1 MQNMEVVLSAI
12 GLVIG
17 VVAAFFSYVVPSSL
31 APPSRGEERP
41 RITGGFALSLALIVV
56 LGLLALL
63 KHPPFSSGQHLGAG
77 YLIGGLIALLGAVL
91 CSRLMNPGRAYWPYP
106 FALAMSLALAATSLT
121 LLLFKGDPTEALLG
135 CALGFTVVA
144 GVFRITYASGRM
156 VDLSRAVEAGA
167 ALAITLC
174 AASSRGVYQ
183 FHSRDERGW
192 WAFPLALAAFW
203 LLGQIISYFASSH
216 RSMARYPVGSLLISA
231 GLSAALAV
239 VLGSVLGMKLAPAQ
253 SLFPL
258 LVTGVITAA
267 LVIWLAMTAERETE
281 NWPLWIQVAGISILL
296 ALFLLVISFKMLAG
310 FGIAVGLIAAWV
322 VAGPALGMGAFAAR
336 LPLQVLLMGA
346 NFLLLELF
354 LARPGLFVGEV
365 DLSLHYTILGVLL
378 GVLLPAGYS
387 ALVLEAGIGRAF
399 LLGLLGAATPVILL
413 TLWGPDVLLGLMI
426 GLVARQGVAA
436 GFVALVAAS
445 ERWGPW
451 QAPTAM
457 LTLGMA
463 IVTVQFSRSLGF
475 LYDIPRIYKA
485 YLSGG
490 IALVVVII
498 VLAITLPAHFRRP
511 RPAPTSLPVGPR
523 GGA

>member
-17 VVAAFFSYVVPSSL
+17 VVAAFFSYVVPSLL
-31 APPSRGEERP
+31 AQPSRVEERR
-41 RITGGFALSLALIVV
+41 RIAAGFALSLFLFVV

-63 KHPPFSSGQHLGAG
+63 KHPPFSSGQRLGAG
-77 YLIGGLIALLGAVL
+77 YLIAGLMALLAAVL

-106 FALAMSLALAATSLT
+106 FVLAMSLALAASSLT
-121 LLLFKGDPTEALLG
+121 LLLFKGDPAEALLG

-144 GVFRITYASGRM
+144 GVFRIAYASGRM
-156 VDLSRAVEAGA
+156 ADFSRPVEAGA
-167 ALAITLC
+167 ALAVTLC
-174 AASSRGVYQ
+174 AASTQGLYHFNHRA
-183 FHSRDERGW
+183 ERGW

-239 VLGSVLGMKLAPAQ
+239 VLGSVLGLKLEPAR
-253 SLFPL
+253 SVFPL
-258 LVTGVITAA
+258 LITGVITAA
-267 LVIWLAMTAERETE
+267 LVIWLAMTAEREIE
-281 NWPLWIQVAGISILL
+281 DRPLWIQVAGVSVLL
-296 ALFLLVISFKMLAG
+296 ALFLLVISYKVMAG
-310 FGIAVGLIAAWV
+310 FGVAVGLIAAWV
-322 VAGPALGMGAFAAR
+322 VVGSALGMGALAAR

-354 LARPGLFVGEV
+354 LARPGLYIGEV
-365 DLSLHYTILGVLL
+365 DLSLHYTVVGVIL
-378 GVLLPAGYS
+378 GVLLPAVYS
-387 ALVLEAGIGRAF
+387 ALVLEASIGRAF
-399 LLGLLGAATPVILL
+399 MLGALGALSPVILL
-413 TLWGPDVLLGLMI
+413 TLWGHDALLGLMI

-445 ERWGPW
+445 ERWAPW

-463 IVTVQFSRSLGF
+463 IVTVQFSRSLSF

-485 YLSGG
+485 YAAGG
-490 IALVVVII
+490 IAVVVVVMVVII
-498 VLAITLPAHFRRP
+498 TVWQHVSRP
-511 RPAPTSLPVGPR
+511 RAAPSSGPVGPR
-523 GGA
+523 GGV